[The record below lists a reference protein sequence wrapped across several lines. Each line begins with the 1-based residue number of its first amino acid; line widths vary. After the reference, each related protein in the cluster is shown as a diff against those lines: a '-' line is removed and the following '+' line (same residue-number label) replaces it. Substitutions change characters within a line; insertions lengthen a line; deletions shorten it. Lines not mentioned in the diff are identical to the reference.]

1 MNACINAIKEYI
13 QNLRVRIVVLM
24 CMGVAL
30 IGISIGMLRVSGFG
44 ADPFSCMNLGI
55 SSHLPVSYGTFQ
67 LMLNT
72 VLLVPVICLYRK
84 GIGLGT
90 IVNMVCVAYIA
101 DFTVWLMQCVD
112 LTTETAAPVLW
123 LRILLLLSG
132 FCVLCLGV
140 ALYMECGLGVAPYDA
155 MGPIIEE
162 CSKGKIKFR
171 WARVITDLFCF
182 IVGCVSGAVV
192 GVATV
197 VTAFFT
203 GPLVGF
209 FREKLVKKWTA

>member
-1 MNACINAIKEYI
+1 M
-13 QNLRVRIVVLM
+13 LM
-24 CMGVAL
+24 CIGVAL

-67 LMLNT
+67 LILNII
-72 VLLVPVICLYRK
+72 LLVLVICFHRK

-101 DFTVWLMQCVD
+101 DFTVWLMQCVN
-112 LTTETAAPVLW
+112 LTAESIAPALW
-123 LRILLLLSG
+123 FRILLLISG

-140 ALYMECGLGVAPYDA
+140 ALYMECSLGVAPYDA
-155 MGPIIEE
+155 LGPIIEE
-162 CSKGKIKFR
+162 YSKGKIKFK

-182 IVGCVSGAVV
+182 IVGYVSGAVV
-192 GVATV
+192 GAATV

-203 GPLVGF
+203 GPIVGF
-209 FREKLVKKWTA
+209 FREKLVKKWTT